1 MSLNTK
7 IEPMEDRRISLIVEV
22 DQERVD
28 QELRKAARTV
38 GRQYRIPGFR
48 KGKAPY
54 NVVVQYV
61 GLPNLYSE
69 FLDSLGN
76 EIYAQAIEQEKIE
89 PYAMASLDISSLEPL
104 VYDFEVPLEPTVD
117 LGDYRS
123 FRLEEDEPE
132 VTPEEIEEVLNEL
145 KSQNADWAEVNRAS
159 QYGDMLTIDVR
170 SVLVKP
176 DDSES
181 TEDAGAGTDADGEAD
196 EETVILDETDW
207 DVMLDEENPLE
218 PPGLDQE
225 LLGMS
230 PGEEKDF
237 VLDWPE
243 GSQSIYAGRQ
253 GEFHVKVHTI
263 KAFMEP
269 ELNDDFAKKIDE
281 GLEDMSALE
290 ADITENL
297 LESKRN
303 RAETDY
309 LERVLDTLVE
319 QSTMEY
325 PPVVVE
331 DQIDSMVSEFARQL
345 QMYGIDSLESYLNQV
360 GQSMEDYRESLRE
373 QAEIAARR
381 NLVISEVYQRE
392 GITATEEDVEERI
405 DAMRERLQTAD
416 ATDEQNQMADI
427 IAENMRTGAGRQVLE
442 SQILQEKSLK
452 RLLAI
457 ARGEEVPEPGA
468 PEPKSDDAVEAS
480 AEIAAGGESET
491 KAADAEPVAEAD
503 VAETEMNEASI
514 ADVDV
519 ESAGEDSADDKDTEQ

>member
-1 MSLNTK
+1 MSLNIK
-7 IEPMEDRRISLIVEV
+7 IEPMEDRRVSLIVEV

-54 NVVVQYV
+54 NLVVQYV

-123 FRLEEDEPE
+123 FRLEEEEPE
-132 VTPEEIEEVLNEL
+132 VTPEEIDEALNEL
-145 KSQNADWAEVNRAS
+145 KSQHADWTEVDRPS
-159 QYGDMLTIDVR
+159 QYGDMLTIDVK
-170 SVLVKP
+170 SVLVRP
-176 DDSES
+176 D
-181 TEDAGAGTDADGEAD
+181 GTTAADDADTETEGLGEAAD
-196 EETVILDETDW
+196 ETVILDETDW

-253 GEFHVKVHTI
+253 GEFHVKVQTI

-269 ELNDDFAKKIDE
+269 ELDDDFAKKIDE
-281 GLEDMSALE
+281 EFEDMNELK
-290 ADITENL
+290 ADIEENL

-303 RAETDY
+303 RAESDY
-309 LERVLDTLVE
+309 LERVLDALVE

-373 QAEIAARR
+373 QAEIAAKR

-392 GITATEEDVEERI
+392 GITATEEDVDERI
-405 DAMRERLQTAD
+405 SEMRERLHRED

-427 IAENMRTGAGRQVLE
+427 IAENMRTGSGRQVLE

-468 PEPKSDDAVEAS
+468 PELTSDGAVEES
-480 AEIAAGGESET
+480 EESAGG
-491 KAADAEPVAEAD
+491 AAAPDAEALVT
-503 VAETEMNEASI
+503 ETEMNDASG
-514 ADVDV
+514 DV
-519 ESAGEDSADDKDTEQ
+519 SADEADMEAAEEEGADGEKAEQ